1 MRLDAIEFRLDKI
14 EVRLDAIELRL
25 DKIEVRLD
33 AIELRLDKIEVRLDA
48 IEFRLDDFGK
58 RLVVIEV
65 ELPRL
70 GALFEDNE
78 RTLAV
83 ILEVLSDHVK
93 KSALLEV
100 HDEQIIGQ
108 RQDLE
113 ITQSALSIH
122 IQNKKIHLSP
132 KPGRPKKPEPGLES

>member
-1 MRLDAIEFRLDKI
+1 M
-14 EVRLDAIELRL
+14 
-25 DKIEVRLD
+25 
-33 AIELRLDKIEVRLDA
+33 
-48 IEFRLDDFGK
+48 
-58 RLVVIEV
+58 
-65 ELPRL
+65 
-70 GALFEDNE
+70 
-78 RTLAV
+78 

-132 KPGRPKKPEPGLES
+132 KPGRPKKPEPGIES